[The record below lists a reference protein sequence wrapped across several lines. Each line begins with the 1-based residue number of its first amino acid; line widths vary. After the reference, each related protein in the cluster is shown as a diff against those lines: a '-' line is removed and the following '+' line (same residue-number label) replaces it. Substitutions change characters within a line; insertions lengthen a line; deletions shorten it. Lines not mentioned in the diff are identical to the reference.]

1 MTLHRESH
9 IVGVVRPALK
19 MTRNKSC
26 IMSKPTQRNFGWG
39 GKRAGAGRKPAQ
51 PGETPRRYTAEDI
64 LGAINE
70 IEEWKPLLQSENEK
84 IKLTALI
91 YLTDRRDG
99 KARQPISASDG
110 GAIQHEQFDLSRP
123 NAEQLDQL
131 EGLIESAAVDAADAD
146 QREEAER

>member
-1 MTLHRESH
+1 MLDANR
-9 IVGVVRPALK
+9 
-19 MTRNKSC
+19 
-26 IMSKPTQRNFGWG
+26 Q
-39 GKRAGAGRKPAQ
+39 
-51 PGETPRRYTAEDI
+51 DI

-99 KARQPISASDG
+99 KARQPTTGPDG
-110 GAIQHEQFDLSRP
+110 GAIQHEQFDLSRLS
-123 NAEQLDQL
+123 AEQLDQL
-131 EGLIESAAVDAADAD
+131 EGLIESALVETPDAD

>member
-1 MTLHRESH
+1 MTS
-9 IVGVVRPALK
+9 
-19 MTRNKSC
+19 NKIC
-26 IMSKPTQRNFGWG
+26 TMSKPTQRTFGWG

-51 PGETPRRYTAEDI
+51 PKEPRRRYTAEDI

-70 IEEWKPLLQSENEK
+70 INEWKPLLQSENEK

-99 KARQPISASDG
+99 KARQPITGSDG
-110 GAIQHEQFDLSRP
+110 GATQHEQFDLSRLST
-123 NAEQLDQL
+123 EQLDQL
-131 EGLIESAAVDAADAD
+131 EGLIESAAVEAADAD